1 MVALSHSSSFS
12 TPQSIG
18 RRDGLISRFP
28 HVGCLSLR
36 GATGKPASYAR
47 VEGKVHPFFRERGAH
62 MRWLAFKGWRFYRSR
77 CCFRTP
83 PAGVNFYS
91 FNMPAQG
98 EGMEAAVSSGRPS
111 RALMLLPRIIPGDE
125 PVRCR

>member
-28 HVGCLSLR
+28 HVGCLPLR

-47 VEGKVHPFFRERGAH
+47 VEGKVHPFFSRKRSTYAMARLQG
-62 MRWLAFKGWRFYRSR
+62 MAFLPFK
-77 CCFRTP
+77 
-83 PAGVNFYS
+83 
-91 FNMPAQG
+91 
-98 EGMEAAVSSGRPS
+98 
-111 RALMLLPRIIPGDE
+111 MLLSHAPG
-125 PVRCR
+125 RGQFL